1 MVIIIRIGR
10 IVMLTLDLIEKIRVE
25 LTGER
30 VPQFNTSEKE
40 VPLHQWN
47 QKRMRSKL
55 TQGIWHCEGMTGGTI

>member
-1 MVIIIRIGR
+1 MVHIMRIGR
-10 IVMLTLDLIEKIRVE
+10 IVMLTLDLIETNGVE

-47 QKRMRSKL
+47 PRRMRSRL
-55 TQGIWHCEGMTGGTI
+55 TQGMWHCEGMTGGNI